1 MRAPVAHPVVL
12 QHLCNRS
19 DTGYG
24 PHSAPCCNRLRA
36 PLMAKQEQVTSPTP
50 AHGCIPRQ
58 RVPAKS
64 SNDAR
69 FVAFW
74 SSLLTQVLRKGARNW
89 QVLSRGYPDSQLCC
103 NTCAAS
109 AGYEPHSRQH
119 HGSRVW
125 SRDVPSQV
133 MVRTRPQSSGPVA
146 PMLPCAHGN

>member
-1 MRAPVAHPVVL
+1 MAKQVQVTSPTPAHSPPIAHPGVL
-12 QHLCNRS
+12 QHLCNRADRS
-19 DTGYG
+19 W
-24 PHSAPCCNRLRA
+24 SASHRVRA
-36 PLMAKQEQVTSPTP
+36 PLMTKQGQVTSPTP

-64 SNDAR
+64 SNNAR

-74 SSLLTQVLRKGARNW
+74 SSLLTQVLRKGARHW
-89 QVLSRGYPDSQLCC
+89 QVLSRGYPDIQLCC

-133 MVRTRPQSSGPVA
+133 MVRTGLHQG
-146 PMLPCAHGN
+146 LH